1 MENYYLGLDM
11 GTNSV
16 GWAVTDHNYRLERAK
31 GKDLWGVRL
40 FAEANTAAE
49 RRSYRVSR
57 RRRKRE
63 IARMG
68 MLREFFADAIN
79 EVDPGFYARLDD
91 SKFHM
96 EERANDNKQKFALF
110 ADNGY
115 TDADY
120 YKDYPTIFHL
130 RKKLLEAKEPQ
141 DVRLVYL
148 AIANLYK
155 RRGHFLDAA
164 LGEEDDND
172 SMYQL
177 CENLRAV
184 CEELEFELPGNLDA
198 DTLEEKLGTKGISRK
213 KMSEDICELWQ
224 ITKKNKALYAMVC
237 LMCGLSPK
245 MSDLFD
251 GKEIIDEEHKKL
263 SLCFRDANYEENSEE
278 VHSIIGDEYWELICH
293 LKAIHDKGMLS
304 AIMKGCNYLSQ
315 ARVESYETHKQ
326 DLCELKTVLKKYDIK
341 AYNKMFRDMDEHNY
355 SAYVGST
362 NSIKEKGDKKK
373 RRGGSKNRE
382 EFLKYVK
389 NVLNKLSPEAQDDE
403 MVVGILKRIE
413 DDVFMPK
420 QLTANNGVIPNQLHL
435 REMAKILKNAEA
447 YLPFLTEKDE
457 NGLTVSEKILW
468 VYKFQIP
475 YYVGPLPYCM
485 SNTEEY
491 GKLTKKSNVWA
502 ERKELGV
509 IYPWNFEDKIDM
521 KKSAENFI
529 VRMVRRCSYLSGENA
544 LPKNSVLYE
553 KFMVLDEL
561 NNLKVNGEKIT
572 VEQKQ
577 DLFAEL
583 FCQGKKVTLNKLV
596 EYLVRNGIVEK
607 ADAKNAISG
616 IDGGFKASLTTVG
629 KFYGIFGD
637 KVLAD
642 ENVKIIEDIVFWGA
656 VYGNDR
662 KMLKD
667 KIEEKYAGRFN
678 EQELKKISGF
688 KFDGWG
694 RLSRSFLEMEGDST
708 EDGVRRTFIGALW
721 ETNDNHM
728 ELLSSRYTYF
738 ERLEKMAG
746 TAEKPLSDWN
756 IEDLND
762 LYLSAPVKRM
772 VWQTFSIVKE
782 LEEVLGHSPERIFVE
797 MAREEGEKNKRT
809 ISRKQKL
816 IDLYKSL
823 GKEGKEWCEKIEKVE
838 EVEFKNRKLYLYYLQ
853 MGQCMYTGQLID
865 LHTLL
870 TSNTMYDIDH
880 IYPQHYLKDDS
891 LENNL
896 VLSLKDYNNNIKKDI
911 VPLPAETRK
920 NRQAFWKV
928 LRDKEFITE
937 EKYNRLV
944 RSTMFTN
951 EELAGFI
958 NRQLVETRQG
968 TKAITQIL
976 KQAFPKTEIVF
987 NKAGIVSDFRHKY
1000 DLIKV
1005 RCVNNHHHAH
1015 DAYLNIVVGNT
1026 YFTKFTRNSI
1036 NFMKEAEKHPEK
1048 DKYKYHMDKIF
1059 DWDVKRNEQYAWI
1072 AAGKGKEGTIKT
1084 VKEILDKNSPLVTRY
1099 CAERHGG
1106 ITNKVTVYSAEK
1118 AKVESYIPVKLHDSR
1133 LADVKKYGGL
1143 RDVAVSGYSL
1153 IEYKVKGEIVR
1164 SLESIPVF
1172 MGRISSISEKELV
1185 TYFSKMIQDENPKNE
1200 VSGVRVCYKFIPSD
1214 ALIKYNGFYYY
1225 LGGKTN
1231 DSIYVKC
1238 AVPIT
1243 FNRKKMNYFKK
1254 IEKAVNSG
1262 YFDAKD
1268 ADGNKIISS
1277 ENNILLFEDIVDK
1290 YKKKIFKNQIG
1301 VLKTIIVNGKNMF
1314 DELTEKE
1321 QCYVLMQLINNISA
1335 NAMADVRLIGGKEKS
1350 GIIKINKKII
1360 DAEEITYIHQSVT
1373 GLYQAEV
1380 NLLTV

>member
-16 GWAVTDHNYRLERAK
+16 GWAVTDHDYRLGRAK

-40 FAEANTAAE
+40 FADANTAAE
-49 RRSYRVSR
+49 RRGYRVSR

-63 IARMG
+63 VARMG

-79 EVDPGFYARLDD
+79 EVDPGFFARLDD

-96 EERANDNKQKFALF
+96 EDRAEDNKQKFALF
-110 ADNGY
+110 ADQGY

-120 YKDYPTIFHL
+120 YRDYPTVFHL
-130 RKKLLEAKEPQ
+130 RKHLLECNEPQ

-164 LGEEDDND
+164 LGEEGDCD

-177 CENLRAV
+177 CENLRTV
-184 CEELEFELPGNLDA
+184 CDELEFVLPGKLDA
-198 DTLEEKLGTKGISRK
+198 DALEEKLGTKGISRK
-213 KMSEDICELWQ
+213 KMSEDVCELWK
-224 ITKKNKALYAMVC
+224 ITKKNKALYAMDC
-237 LMCGLSPK
+237 LVCGLSVK
-245 MSDLFD
+245 IVDLLD
-251 GKEIIDEEHKKL
+251 GKDVIDEEHKKL
-263 SLCFRDANYEENSEE
+263 SICFRDTNYEENSEE
-278 VHSIIGDEYWELICH
+278 VHGVIGDEYWELICA

-304 AIMKGCNYLSQ
+304 AIMKGHSYLSQ
-315 ARVESYETHKQ
+315 ARVASYETHKS
-326 DLCELKTVLKKYDIK
+326 DLNELKSVLKKYDTD
-341 AYNKMFRDMDEHNY
+341 AYNKMFRDMEEHNY

-362 NSIKEKGDKKK
+362 NSIKVKGDKKK

-389 NVLNKLSPEAQDDE
+389 NVLNKLSSEAQGDE
-403 MVVGILKRIE
+403 KVIGILKRIE

-435 REMAKILKNAEA
+435 REMSKILKNAEK

-457 NGLTVSEKILW
+457 NGLTVSDKILW

-485 SNTEEY
+485 PDTEAY
-491 GKLTKKSNVWA
+491 KTLTKNSNVWA
-502 ERKELGV
+502 ERKELGA
-509 IYPWNFEDKIDM
+509 IYPWNFEEKIDM

-561 NNLKVNGEKIT
+561 NNLKVNGEKLT

-577 DLFAEL
+577 DLFTEL
-583 FCQGKKVTLNKLV
+583 FGQGKKVTLSKLID
-596 EYLVRNGIVEK
+596 YLVRNGIVEK
-607 ADAKNAISG
+607 ADAKNTISG
-616 IDGGFKASLTTVG
+616 IDGGFRASLTTVG

-667 KIEEKYAGRFN
+667 KIEEKYAGKFN
-678 EQELKKISGF
+678 EQELKRICGF

-708 EDGVRRTFIGALW
+708 EDGVRRTFIRALW

-728 ELLSSRYTYF
+728 ELLSSRYTYS
-738 ERLEKMAG
+738 ERLEKIAG
-746 TAEKPLSDWN
+746 MAEKTLSDWN

-762 LYLSAPVKRM
+762 MYLSAPVKRM
-772 VWQTFSIVKE
+772 VWQTLSIVKE

-853 MGQCMYTGQLID
+853 MGQCMYTGQVID

-870 TSNTMYDIDH
+870 TANTMYDIDH
-880 IYPQHYLKDDS
+880 IYPQHYVKDDS

-920 NRQAFWKV
+920 NRQSFWKV
-928 LRDKEFITE
+928 LRDKAFITE

-1026 YFTKFTRNSI
+1026 YFTKFTRNPL
-1036 NFMKEAEKHPEK
+1036 NFMKEAERHPEK
-1048 DKYKYHMDKIF
+1048 DTYKYHMDKIF

-1072 AAGKGKEGTIKT
+1072 AAGRGKEGTIKT
-1084 VKEILDKNSPLVTRY
+1084 VKAMLDKNSPLVTRY
-1099 CAERHGG
+1099 CAEYHGG
-1106 ITNKVTVYSAEK
+1106 ITRKVTIWGKDV
-1118 AKVESYIPVKLHDSR
+1118 AKEGAYIPAKMNDER
-1133 LADVKKYGGL
+1133 MRDVTKYGGL
-1143 RDVAVSGYSL
+1143 TNVAVSGYSL
-1153 IEYKVKGEIVR
+1153 IEYKVKGNIVR

-1172 MGRISSISEKELV
+1172 LGRISSINEEELV
-1185 TYFSKMIQDENPKNE
+1185 AYFSKVIQAENAKNAI
-1200 VSGVRVCYKFIPSD
+1200 SDVRVCYKFIPSD

-1231 DSIYVKC
+1231 DKIIIKN
-1238 AVPIT
+1238 AVELSFEHYYSVYI
-1243 FNRKKMNYFKK
+1243 KK
-1254 IEKAVNSG
+1254 IEKAVNTK
-1262 YFDAKD
+1262 YYAEKD
-1268 ADGNKIISS
+1268 NYGQRILSS
-1277 ENNILLFEDIVDK
+1277 ERNLEVYNIIKHKYNDQIYKYQSGTIGQIIKNGIEKFEA
-1290 YKKKIFKNQIG
+1290 
-1301 VLKTIIVNGKNMF
+1301 LSL
-1314 DELTEKE
+1314 EE
-1321 QCYVLMQLINNISA
+1321 QCYVIIQIINNIAISEK
-1335 NAMADVRLIGGKEKS
+1335 ADMVLLGGSSQS
-1350 GIIKINKKII
+1350 GVMIINKKVTK
-1360 DAEEITYIHQSVT
+1360 AEELMLIHQSVT
-1373 GLYQAEV
+1373 GLYRAEV